1 MIDCGQYDAIRQV
14 PDLSDGDVIALGNYR
29 HKQLLQSL
37 AFCRRK
43 LRLHIDDGDTLRKYN
58 RIVCIMRR
66 LGFTKYHTL

>member
-14 PDLSDGDVIALGNYR
+14 PDLSDNEIISTLR

-37 AFCRRK
+37 AFRRRK

-58 RIVCIMRR
+58 RIVSIMRR
-66 LGFTKYHTL
+66 LGFIKYHTL

>member
-14 PDLSDGDVIALGNYR
+14 PDLSDRDVIALGNYR
-29 HKQLLQSL
+29 HKPLLQRL

-43 LRLHIDDGDTLRKYN
+43 LRLHVDDANTLHKYN

-66 LGFTKYHTL
+66 LGFTQYHTL

>member
-14 PDLSDGDVIALGNYR
+14 PDLPDNEIISTLR
-29 HKQLLQSL
+29 HKQLLQRL

-43 LRLHIDDGDTLRKYN
+43 LRLYIDDADTLRKYN
-58 RIVCIMRR
+58 RIVSIMRR